1 MLREGEY
8 VTSNMDTVAELF
20 ELSIAAERAA
30 EEMYLGLAAKFA
42 HHQDVADFWRNYAGE
57 EAGHARWLER
67 TCNGSSPEQL
77 SALAD
82 PAILENARRFL
93 EFSPGIALE
102 EIATLEDA
110 YQQAND
116 LENSE
121 MNVVF
126 EFIITGFS
134 ANETA
139 GAFLRSQLRD
149 HIARLMVEFPARFSH
164 ASSRKA
170 VTALE

>member
-1 MLREGEY
+1 
-8 VTSNMDTVAELF
+8 VTSNTDTVAELF

-30 EEMYLGLAAKFA
+30 EDVYLGLAAKFA

-57 EAGHARWLER
+57 EAGHAHWLEQTR
-67 TCNGSSPEQL
+67 DGSSLGQL

-82 PAILENARRFL
+82 PAILKSARRFL
-93 EFSPGIALE
+93 AFSPGTALK
-102 EIATLEDA
+102 EIANLEDA

-134 ANETA
+134 ADERT
-139 GAFLRSQLRD
+139 GAFLRSQLND
-149 HIARLMVEFPARFSH
+149 HIARLMVEFPPRFSH
-164 ASSRKA
+164 ASSRQA
-170 VTALE
+170 VKGLE

>member
-1 MLREGEY
+1 
-8 VTSNMDTVAELF
+8 VTSDTDTVTELF

-30 EEMYLGLAAKFA
+30 EGLYLGLAAKFA

-67 TCNGSSPEQL
+67 TRDGSSPEQL

-82 PAILENARRFL
+82 PAILKNARRFL
-93 EFSPGIALE
+93 GFSPEFALE

-134 ANETA
+134 ADERA

-164 ASSRKA
+164 VSNRQA
-170 VTALE
+170 VKALE